1 MNKIDSLKLQRD
13 TILDQIRYMDNLL
26 RDKSN
31 PEEHRKLLVTVIEL
45 RKQLSTI
52 QHDIIDLLVKRV
64 QQI

>member
-26 RDKSN
+26 KDNSD
-31 PEEHRKLLVTVIEL
+31 PEQYRELLVTLIDL
-45 RKQLSTI
+45 RKQLSNI
-52 QHDIIDLLVKRV
+52 QHEIIALLVEKV